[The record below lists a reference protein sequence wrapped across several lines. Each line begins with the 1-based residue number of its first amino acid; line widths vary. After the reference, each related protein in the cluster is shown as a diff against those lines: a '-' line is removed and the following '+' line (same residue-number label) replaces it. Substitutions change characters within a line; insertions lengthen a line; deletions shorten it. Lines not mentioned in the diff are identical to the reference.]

1 MPVAITLF
9 YASVLAVLFLVLS
22 VRVVLLRR
30 RLRVGVGTGGQ
41 QTLELAVRAH
51 ANFSEYVPLAL
62 VMLLALEVGAG
73 APVWLLHLLGIMLV
87 VGRVLHGLVGL
98 NRGAGTSPGR
108 FFGTLLTWLMLLVSA
123 VTGLAVAFNG
133 WLAA

>member
-9 YASVLAVLFLVLS
+9 YASVLAILFLALS

-30 RLRVGVGTGGQ
+30 RFRVGVGTGDQ
-41 QTLELAVRAH
+41 QLLELAVRTH

-62 VMLLALEVGAG
+62 VMLLTLELWTG
-73 APVWLLHLLGIMLV
+73 APVLLLHLLGSMLV

-98 NRGAGTSPGR
+98 NRSAGTSPGR
-108 FFGTLLTWLMLLVSA
+108 FLGTLLTWLMLLLSA
-123 VTGLAVAFNG
+123 LSGLFVVVG
-133 WLAA
+133 WWLTA